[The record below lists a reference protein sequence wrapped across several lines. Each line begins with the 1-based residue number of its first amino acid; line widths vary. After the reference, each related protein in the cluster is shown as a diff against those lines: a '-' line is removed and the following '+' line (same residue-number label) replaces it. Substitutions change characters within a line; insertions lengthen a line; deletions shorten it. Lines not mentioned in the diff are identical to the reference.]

1 MVGAGVAMWVTAVV
15 AWVLISLASS
25 LAKRAS
31 TQHGG
36 SELPSLVVRLWVG
49 AYSVAGAFLIQFG
62 ASSSASP
69 FATVGGLVA
78 IALAMTYLGTVHNSM
93 DFQARYVAL
102 GILAA
107 GLVIAGTK

>member
-25 LAKRAS
+25 LAERAS
-31 TQHGG
+31 MH
-36 SELPSLVVRLWVG
+36 LVVRLWVG

-78 IALAMTYLGTVHNSM
+78 IALAMTYLGTVHNSK